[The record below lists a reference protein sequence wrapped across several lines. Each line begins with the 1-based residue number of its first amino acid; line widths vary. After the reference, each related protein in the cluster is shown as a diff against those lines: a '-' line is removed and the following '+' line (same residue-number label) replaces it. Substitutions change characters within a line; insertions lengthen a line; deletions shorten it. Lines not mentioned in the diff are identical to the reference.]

1 MRLSIVVL
9 IAVIAIGSVIIILG
23 FLTNQE
29 IIEISDQ
36 YEKLENYKTELEKIN
51 QYNQQILDDL
61 EEQIKNSDDS
71 SLEQIRE
78 EIDVVK
84 RIINENK
91 AELEKVIERLSKIE
105 PTSWTIDSI
114 FGKIYIIIISNLKKI
129 PLSIT
134 KDIFPFLVGSIVE
147 FITTLNYFEIFLI
160 HIVTKN
166 IFLVGNSSEINNNW
180 SSFTCNHFFD
190 K

>member
-9 IAVIAIGSVIIILG
+9 IAVIAIGSVIIILD

-29 IIEISDQ
+29 TIEISDQ

-71 SLEQIRE
+71 SLGQIRE

-105 PTSWTIDSI
+105 PTS
-114 FGKIYIIIISNLKKI
+114 
-129 PLSIT
+129 
-134 KDIFPFLVGSIVE
+134 
-147 FITTLNYFEIFLI
+147 
-160 HIVTKN
+160 
-166 IFLVGNSSEINNNW
+166 
-180 SSFTCNHFFD
+180 
-190 K
+190 